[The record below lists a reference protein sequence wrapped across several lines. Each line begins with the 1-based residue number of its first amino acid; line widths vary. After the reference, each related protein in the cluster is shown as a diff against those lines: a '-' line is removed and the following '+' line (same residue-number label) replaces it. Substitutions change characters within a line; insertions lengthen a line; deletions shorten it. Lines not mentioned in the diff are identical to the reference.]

1 MNVIAKGT
9 DTIQRGFFIAIG
21 SNIHPK
27 KNFPLIMA
35 KLIAEFGKLWLSR
48 VIYTTSVDMIS
59 KSLFLNAVL
68 YLKSGQSP
76 DKLKKMFNSIETALG
91 RDRNNPQR
99 NVKDRTADIDILFS
113 IPLDGIIDSDY
124 QPNESH
130 LRLCFVELATVIGK
144 LPNGAKVA
152 NDVGVKLQLDG
163 QIFGHA
169 PCLISYQAG
178 TNKIAVEVL

>member
-9 DTIQRGFFIAIG
+9 DTIQHGFFIAIG
-21 SNIHPK
+21 SNIQPP

-35 KLIAEFGKLWLSR
+35 KLVAEFGKLWLSR
-48 VIYTTSVDMIS
+48 VIYTTPVDMTS

-68 YLKSGQSP
+68 YLKSELSS
-76 DKLKKMFNSIETALG
+76 DKLKKKFNSIETALG
-91 RDRNNPQR
+91 RDRSNPQR
-99 NVKDRTADIDILFS
+99 NIKDRTADIDILFS
-113 IPLDGIIDSDY
+113 IPLDEMIDSDY

-144 LPNGAKVA
+144 YPSTTKVT
-152 NDVGVKLQLDG
+152 NDVGVKLQIDG

-169 PCLISYQAG
+169 PCLISYQASA
-178 TNKIAVEVL
+178 NKIAVEVL